1 MPFQIMLPGRYGIPY
16 YGPPRFILLLA
27 QPEHLRPEQKIPQRP
42 PRIEVVLPQEM
53 PIELWQR
60 IALPPQFVP
69 ATATTPIPV
78 TAIPT
83 VPPFIVQGTGILDL
97 NNPASRWY

>member
-1 MPFQIMLPGRYGIPY
+1 MPFQLMVPGRYGIPY

-27 QPEHLRPEQKIPQRP
+27 QPERLRPGQTPQQP
-42 PRIEVVLPQEM
+42 PRIQVLLPQEM
-53 PIELWQR
+53 PIQMWQE
-60 IALPPQFVP
+60 IALPPQFAP
-69 ATATTPIPV
+69 ATALMPV
-78 TAIPT
+78 PATAIPT

>member
-1 MPFQIMLPGRYGIPY
+1 MPFLLMVPGRYGIPY

-27 QPEHLRPEQKIPQRP
+27 QPEHLRPGQIPQRP
-42 PRIEVVLPQEM
+42 PQIQVIRAEEM
-53 PIELWQR
+53 PLQMWRE

-69 ATATTPIPV
+69 ATALTPVPP

-83 VPPFIVQGTGILDL
+83 APPFIVQGVLDL

>member
-1 MPFQIMLPGRYGIPY
+1 MTFQIMLPGRYGIPY

-27 QPEHLRPEQKIPQRP
+27 QPEHLRPEQAPQRP
-42 PRIEVVLPQEM
+42 PQIQVLLPQEM
-53 PIELWQR
+53 PMQMWQE

-69 ATATTPIPV
+69 ATATTPIPA

-83 VPPFIVQGTGILDL
+83 VPPFIAQGTGTLDL
-97 NNPASRWY
+97 NNPTTGWY

>member
-1 MPFQIMLPGRYGIPY
+1 MPFQLMVPGRYGIPY

-27 QPEHLRPEQKIPQRP
+27 QPEHLRPEQAPQRP
-42 PRIEVVLPQEM
+42 PQIQVVLPQEM
-53 PIELWQR
+53 PMQMWQE

-69 ATATTPIPV
+69 ATATTPIPA

-83 VPPFIVQGTGILDL
+83 VPPFIAQAYQQTPLQ
-97 NNPASRWY
+97 WW